1 MQKPPNEWD
10 DQITEEPR
18 GQYTVMTLRDR
29 QVWANSVDQTAP
41 EEELHGDS
49 VLSLTSL

>member
-10 DQITEEPR
+10 DQITEEPT

-29 QVWANSVDQTAP
+29 QVWANSVTAP
-41 EEELHGDS
+41 EGELHGDG